1 MMIFLKMS
9 KYLIVSSVILFYM
22 IIPVRADENHKHSE
36 AAHYAKVPEDQTDIH
51 DGEKKTGKHDDAD
64 HKDSSQGHDE
74 EGLNISK
81 EAIDKAKIELSKAG
95 PKKIAIT
102 RKVIGKIVPNAN
114 KTILIYP
121 RYTGLVKRLGKQLGD
136 KVNKG
141 DILAVIESNNTLQ
154 QYEIKAPFSGR
165 IVKKLANA
173 GEQVKIQT
181 PIFQLADLSTVWCDL
196 FIYRKDAK
204 FIKQGQKIY
213 IRDGDSIDAPVIS
226 TISYVSPLGVEHNQT
241 MLARAVLNNEK
252 NHWLPGLY
260 VDALVV
266 VKEKE
271 VKVAVKADA
280 IQELEGE
287 KVVFLRTDRGF
298 KPKQC
303 EIGLNDNDYV
313 EVKKCIQPGE
323 VYAAKNSYLLKAH
336 LGKEGAS
343 HEH

>member
-1 MMIFLKMS
+1 MIC
-9 KYLIVSSVILFYM
+9 SVISYYM
-22 IIPVRADENHKHSE
+22 ITPVRAFENHEQKE
-36 AAHYAKVPEDQTDIH
+36 AAHHAKLPEEQTDIH
-51 DGEKKTGKHDDAD
+51 NGEKKHDEGNANAG
-64 HKDSSQGHDE
+64 HEHGEQGHEE
-74 EGLNISK
+74 EGLDISQ
-81 EAIDKAKIELSKAG
+81 EAIDGANIELLKAG
-95 PKKIAIT
+95 PQKIAIT

-136 KVNKG
+136 KVDKG

-204 FIKQGQKIY
+204 FIKQGQKIF
-213 IRDGDSIDAPVIS
+213 IRDEDSTEPPVAS

-241 MLARAVLNNEK
+241 MLARAVLNNKK

-266 VKEKE
+266 VKEE
-271 VKVAVKADA
+271 VVKVAVKADA
-280 IQELEGE
+280 IQEVEGE
-287 KVVFLRTDRGF
+287 KVVFLRTEKGF
-298 KPKQC
+298 EPKHC
-303 EIGLNDNDYV
+303 EIGLNGYEYV
-313 EVKKCIQPGE
+313 EVKKCIHPGE
-323 VYAAKNSYLLKAH
+323 TYAGKNSYLLKAH